1 MNISV
6 PKEIRASEYRVG
18 LSPAGVKMLAEL
30 GHTCYVQHDAGSGAG
45 FSDLDYERVGASIV
59 YSAEE
64 AYGRGDL
71 ILKVA
76 RPTDQEID
84 WIQPKSTLA
93 GFLHLPSAK
102 QTKVDTLLQNKVT
115 TLAYEQI
122 QLPDGSHPV
131 LFPLS
136 EIGGKM
142 SAQIA
147 ARFLQNDAGGK
158 GILLG
163 GMPGVPPA
171 EVVIIGAGVAGRY
184 AAEAFFG
191 MGSQLTVLD
200 TDGPTLDKIHRKLPQ
215 VVTMFPTPTNL
226 EKVVAYAD
234 VVITAVMIP
243 GRPAPIILSRDM
255 VKTMKSRSLILDIS
269 IDQGGC
275 VETSRPTT
283 HEKPTFIDQD
293 VIHYCVPNIPGAVA
307 RTATHAFQNVAIPFI
322 QEVAA
327 LGVDKAIKQS
337 EAIAAGIN
345 THKGEIQNLIR
356 VEKS

>member
-18 LSPAGVKMLAEL
+18 LSPAGVKLL
-30 GHTCYVQHDAGSGAG
+30 TKTGHTCYVEHDAGSGAG
-45 FSDLDYERVGASIV
+45 FSDLDYEKVGANIV

-64 AYGRGDL
+64 AYGRGEL

-76 RPTDQEID
+76 RPTEEELN
-84 WIQPKSTLA
+84 WIQPKTTLA
-93 GFLHLPSAK
+93 GFLHLPSARQSK
-102 QTKVDTLLQNKVT
+102 IDVLLKNEVT

-122 QLPDGSHPV
+122 RFPDGSHPV

-171 EVVIIGAGVAGRY
+171 EVVVIGAGVAGRY
-184 AAEAFFG
+184 AAEACFG
-191 MGSQLTVLD
+191 MGAQLTVLD
-200 TDGPTLDKIHRKLPQ
+200 VDGFTLEKVHRALPQ

-226 EKVVAYAD
+226 EKTIAYAD
-234 VVITAVMIP
+234 VVITAAMIP
-243 GRPAPIILSRDM
+243 GRPAPIVLTRELI
-255 VKTMKSRSLILDIS
+255 KTMKSRSLIIDIS

-283 HEKPTFIDQD
+283 HEKPVFVEED
-293 VIHYCVPNIPGAVA
+293 VIHYCVPNMPGAVA
-307 RTATHAFQNVAIPFI
+307 RTATHAFQNVAIQFI
-322 QEVAA
+322 EEVAEV
-327 LGVDKAIKQS
+327 GIDKAINKN

-345 THKGEIQNLIR
+345 THKGKIQNLIR
-356 VEKS
+356 MEK